1 MITDQDKCD
10 IFVDFLNS
18 AEWALPIHSFIDYYC
33 VIFATPAKEHV
44 EEKTKVFNEYKSIV
58 GSNLHSFVTSVLKID
73 VSQLGAVLSLY
84 HGSYSCLEYVLA
96 VEDYDIF
103 HNFMFETNKDL
114 DRQVTLRQSEE
125 DALIGLLD
133 KPSSVT
139 KKVFKKKLTE
149 E

>member
-1 MITDQDKCD
+1 MSSEQDKLD

-18 AEWALPIHSFIDYYC
+18 ADWAFPIHSFIDYYC
-33 VIFATPAKEHV
+33 VIFATHSQEHR

-58 GSNLHSFVTSVLKID
+58 GSNLHSFVTSVLGID
-73 VSQLGAVLSLY
+73 VQQLGTVLSLY

-114 DRQVTLRQSEE
+114 DRQVTL
-125 DALIGLLD
+125 
-133 KPSSVT
+133 K
-139 KKVFKKKLTE
+139 
-149 E
+149 